1 MTVRLLAAFLWS
13 ASLDI
18 PRPAFHRY
26 ELARRDLLR
35 AMRETRVNWLRSP
48 GPC

>member
-1 MTVRLLAAFLWS
+1 MTQFIAAFLWS
-13 ASLDI
+13 AAMDI

-35 AMRETRVNWLRSP
+35 AMRATR
-48 GPC
+48 